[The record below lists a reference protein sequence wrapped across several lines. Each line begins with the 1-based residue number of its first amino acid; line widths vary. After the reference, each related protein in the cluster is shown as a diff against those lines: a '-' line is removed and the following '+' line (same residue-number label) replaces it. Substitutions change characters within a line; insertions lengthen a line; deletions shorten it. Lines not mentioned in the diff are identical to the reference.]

1 MEKIII
7 GTILKP
13 IGIKGEVKV
22 KVFTNN
28 LSRFLRYDKFTVD
41 GVEIPAEKVRVDGQ
55 FGYIKFVNCDKVEEA
70 EKFRNKDVLVSKSE
84 MPKLD
89 KDEYYIADL
98 VGCNIAIEDGE
109 SLGTIVEVLTET
121 RNATIIAKG
130 EKSYIFPVIKDLI
143 ISVDKENKM
152 MRLNK
157 VRFEEVS
164 LIED

>member
-28 LSRFLRYDKFTVD
+28 LSRFLRYNKFTVE
-41 GVEIPAEKVRVDGQ
+41 GVELHAEKVRVDGQ
-55 FGYIKFVNCDKVEEA
+55 FGYIKFVKCDKVEDA
-70 EKFRNKDVLVSKSE
+70 EKFRGKDVLVEKAE
-84 MPKLD
+84 MPKLEEG
-89 KDEYYIADL
+89 EYYIAEL
-98 VGCNIAIEDGE
+98 IGCDIAIEDGE
-109 SLGTIVEVLTET
+109 PLGKIIDVLTET
-121 RNATIIAKG
+121 RNAIIIAKG
-130 EKSYIFPVIKDLI
+130 EKTYTFPMIKDLI
-143 ISVDKENKM
+143 KGVDKTERI

-157 VRFEEVS
+157 VRFDEVV